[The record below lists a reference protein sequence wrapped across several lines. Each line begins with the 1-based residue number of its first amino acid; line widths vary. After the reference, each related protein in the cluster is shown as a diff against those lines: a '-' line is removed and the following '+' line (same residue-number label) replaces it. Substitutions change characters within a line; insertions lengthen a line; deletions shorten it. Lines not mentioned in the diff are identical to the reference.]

1 MPASRVIARED
12 AQKGTKLKK
21 HRRSYGQTSASANT
35 PRTGAAPPAEPHRP
49 KLVPTDKTTRV
60 ALRRSRCLVE
70 KVTVAS
76 ALRQERAMRNEHGIT
91 TQYSFQEREQFC
103 DFGGG
108 VFLSSLVSHRAQKKT
123 FQIRSYRSLSL
134 PLGGA
139 VAFLPVEI
147 FLLA

>member
-1 MPASRVIARED
+1 M
-12 AQKGTKLKK
+12 G
-21 HRRSYGQTSASANT
+21 
-35 PRTGAAPPAEPHRP
+35 
-49 KLVPTDKTTRV
+49 
-60 ALRRSRCLVE
+60 
-70 KVTVAS
+70 
-76 ALRQERAMRNEHGIT
+76 NEHGIT

-147 FLLA
+147 FCWPSRILVWVISCATDSQTSYAHAWTSL